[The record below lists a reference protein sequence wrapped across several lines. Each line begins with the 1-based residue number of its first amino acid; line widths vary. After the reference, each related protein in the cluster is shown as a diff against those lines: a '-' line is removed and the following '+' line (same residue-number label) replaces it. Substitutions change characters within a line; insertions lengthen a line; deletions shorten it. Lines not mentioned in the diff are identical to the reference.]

1 MPNHTIIRVLVVA
14 LLAAGAFAVAACGG
28 EDAGGGTG
36 GGNASAAD
44 REREARE
51 AALNYARC
59 MREHGVDMP
68 DPTFEEGGTL
78 QRGPTKEDNLP
89 RSKVREA
96 ENACG
101 KYMDEVEP
109 AKLSEEEQQEFREAA
124 LANAR
129 CMREHGIENFP
140 DPTFGENGE
149 ARVRIDRGDG
159 VDPED
164 SDFREAQEACRETM
178 PKPPGES
185 GQ

>member
-1 MPNHTIIRVLVVA
+1 MRTSTIIRLLVAA
-14 LLAAGAFAVAACGG
+14 LLAAGVLAVAACGG
-28 EDAGGGTG
+28 DDTAD
-36 GGNASAAD
+36 GNTSAAD
-44 REREARE
+44 REQDERD

-68 DPTFEEGGTL
+68 DPTFENGGTL

-96 ENACG
+96 ENACR
-101 KYMDEVEP
+101 KYMEDVEP
-109 AKLSEEEQQEFREAA
+109 PKLSEEQQQEFREQA

-140 DPTFGENGE
+140 DPQFGENGE
-149 ARVRIDRGDG
+149 ARIRIDKGDG

-164 SDFREAQEACRETM
+164 PDFKAAQEACRDTM
-178 PKPPGES
+178 KPPSEES
-185 GQ
+185 SP